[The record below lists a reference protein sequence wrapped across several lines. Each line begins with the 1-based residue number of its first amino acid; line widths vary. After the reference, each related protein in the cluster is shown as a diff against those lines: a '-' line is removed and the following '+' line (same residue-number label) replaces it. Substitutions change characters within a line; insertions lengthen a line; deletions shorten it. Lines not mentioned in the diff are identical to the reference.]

1 MDPPQRPSSLRR
13 TTSTQNLKPLPTLDL
28 LQDNSSEET
37 KALRGSGKDKHITS
51 MQVSGME
58 WAEPDDIIS
67 QSTTRLQVEL
77 AECVETKTVTTTTT
91 TKRSYPPLIVRP
103 PRSLHT
109 LDAREYPLAL
119 KPTPRELTNFSFEI
133 DGKIVHL
140 CEVAPTSA
148 RSTVGGLKTQH
159 VTARISMLIIICTGQ
174 HSNLQN
180 NPTASSTR
188 SRCGQNPEIRDS
200 RNREINK
207 ILEACQ

>member
-28 LQDNSSEET
+28 LQDNSPEET
-37 KALRGSGKDKHITS
+37 KVLRGAGKDKHITS

-58 WAEPDDIIS
+58 WTQHDDIIS

-103 PRSLHT
+103 PRSLDT

-119 KPTPRELTNFSFEI
+119 KPTPHELTNFSFEI

-140 CEVAPTSA
+140 CEDAPTST
-148 RSTVGGLKTQH
+148 RSTVGVFHRLSILGLE
-159 VTARISMLIIICTGQ
+159 SPC
-174 HSNLQN
+174 
-180 NPTASSTR
+180 
-188 SRCGQNPEIRDS
+188 
-200 RNREINK
+200 
-207 ILEACQ
+207 